1 MITNYIQFIKES
13 YEDVHNNFVMIDDEE
28 TDNIYIG
35 KVKQSNKIDFVDLSY
50 FYSFDKSKLKL
61 KKNSSTIRF
70 NKKSLNVIYQ
80 SNDLKNCLIKIS
92 NLYDDVQNF
101 KTYKKYII
109 ADNDKY
115 IGLYEVVDN
124 DPWIKYMHRFPYV
137 KLLFSYNPN
146 SERKIIFNNSKYNFG
161 NKERSIMSFEVD
173 MKTIREFDSFDD
185 AYSILEI
192 EQDSTKF
199 NL

>member
-124 DPWIKYMHRFPYV
+124 DPNTCTDFHM
-137 KLLFSYNPN
+137 
-146 SERKIIFNNSKYNFG
+146 
-161 NKERSIMSFEVD
+161 
-173 MKTIREFDSFDD
+173 
-185 AYSILEI
+185 
-192 EQDSTKF
+192 
-199 NL
+199 